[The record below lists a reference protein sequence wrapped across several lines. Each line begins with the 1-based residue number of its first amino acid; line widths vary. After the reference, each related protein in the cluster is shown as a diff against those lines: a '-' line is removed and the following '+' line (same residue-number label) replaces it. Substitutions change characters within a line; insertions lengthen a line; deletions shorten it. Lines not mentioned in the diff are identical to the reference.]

1 MVLSMTGYG
10 KSEATYNGLKVF
22 LEVRSLNSKNLD
34 VNTRIPNR
42 YREMDAQIRKTI
54 AAQLQRGKVDCSLFY
69 ESTDGQT
76 NAVINLPVVESY
88 MHQLDALAQ
97 VNDKE
102 KLEIAMRLPD
112 VLKVDRDNLEE
123 AEKSL
128 VHQLLEAV
136 LKQLNTYRKDEGQA
150 LYDDFV
156 KRLRL
161 LQKYLS
167 TVAAAD
173 PQRKEAVR
181 QRLQEALAETK
192 EKIDPNRFEQEL
204 IYYLEKFDITEE
216 LVRLEN
222 HLKYF
227 EENLNA
233 PQSQGKKLGF
243 IAQEIGREI
252 NTVGSKVNDATVQH
266 TVVQM
271 KDELEKIK
279 EQLLNV
285 L

>member
-34 VNTRIPNR
+34 VNTRITNR

-136 LKQLNTYRKDEGQA
+136 LKQLNAYRKDEGQA

-252 NTVGSKVNDATVQH
+252 NTIGSKVNDATVQH

>member
-1 MVLSMTGYG
+1 MTGYG

-161 LQKYLS
+161 LQKYLG

-216 LVRLEN
+216 LVRLDN

-252 NTVGSKVNDATVQH
+252 NTIGSKVNDATVQH

>member
-10 KSEATYNGLKVF
+10 KSEAAYNGLKVF

-112 VLKVDRDNLEE
+112 VLKVDRNNLEE

-128 VHQLLEAV
+128 VHQLLETV

-161 LQKYLS
+161 LQKYLG

-181 QRLQEALAETK
+181 QRLQEAVAETK

-252 NTVGSKVNDATVQH
+252 NTIGSKVNDAAVQH

>member
-54 AAQLQRGKVDCSLFY
+54 AAQLKRGKVDCSLFY

-227 EENLNA
+227 EENLNT

-252 NTVGSKVNDATVQH
+252 NTIGSKVNDATVQH

>member
-161 LQKYLS
+161 LQKYLG

-192 EKIDPNRFEQEL
+192 EKIDSNRFEQEL

-252 NTVGSKVNDATVQH
+252 NTIGSKVNDATVQH

>member
-69 ESTDGQT
+69 ESTDGKT

-136 LKQLNTYRKDEGQA
+136 LKQLNAYRKDEGQA

-252 NTVGSKVNDATVQH
+252 NTIGSKVNDATVQH

>member
-112 VLKVDRDNLEE
+112 VLKVDRDNLEK

-136 LKQLNTYRKDEGQA
+136 LKQLNAYRKDEGQA

-252 NTVGSKVNDATVQH
+252 NTIGSKVNDATVQH

>member
-42 YREMDAQIRKTI
+42 YRELDAQIRKTI

-161 LQKYLS
+161 LQKYLG
-167 TVAAAD
+167 TVTAAD

-227 EENLNA
+227 EENLNT

-252 NTVGSKVNDATVQH
+252 NTIGSKVNDATVQH

>member
-156 KRLRL
+156 KRLHL
-161 LQKYLS
+161 LQKYLGA
-167 TVAAAD
+167 VAAAD

-216 LVRLEN
+216 LVRLDN

-252 NTVGSKVNDATVQH
+252 NTIGSKVNDATVQH

>member
-136 LKQLNTYRKDEGQA
+136 LKQLNAYRKDEGQA

-161 LQKYLS
+161 LQKYLG

-252 NTVGSKVNDATVQH
+252 NTIGSKVNDATVQH
-266 TVVQM
+266 TVVKM

>member
-112 VLKVDRDNLEE
+112 VLKVDRDNLAE

-227 EENLNA
+227 KENLNA
-233 PQSQGKKLGF
+233 SKSQGKKLGF

-252 NTVGSKVNDATVQH
+252 NTIGSKVNDATVQH

>member
-69 ESTDGQT
+69 ENTDGQT

-252 NTVGSKVNDATVQH
+252 NTIGSKVNDATVQH

>member
-88 MHQLDALAQ
+88 MHQLDALAH

-156 KRLRL
+156 KRLHL
-161 LQKYLS
+161 LQKYLGA
-167 TVAAAD
+167 VAAAD

-252 NTVGSKVNDATVQH
+252 NTIGSKVNDATVQH

>member
-1 MVLSMTGYG
+1 
-10 KSEATYNGLKVF
+10 
-22 LEVRSLNSKNLD
+22 
-34 VNTRIPNR
+34 
-42 YREMDAQIRKTI
+42 MDAQIRKTI

-128 VHQLLEAV
+128 VHQLLETV

-161 LQKYLS
+161 LQKYLG

-192 EKIDPNRFEQEL
+192 EKIDSNRFEQEL

-252 NTVGSKVNDATVQH
+252 NTIGSKVNDATVQH

>member
-1 MVLSMTGYG
+1 MVFSMTGYG

-76 NAVINLPVVESY
+76 NAIINLPVVESY

-227 EENLNA
+227 EENLNT

-252 NTVGSKVNDATVQH
+252 NTIGSKVNDATVQH

>member
-161 LQKYLS
+161 LQKYLG

-227 EENLNA
+227 EENLNV

-252 NTVGSKVNDATVQH
+252 NTIGSKVNDATVQH

>member
-54 AAQLQRGKVDCSLFY
+54 AAQLQRGKVDFSLFY

-112 VLKVDRDNLEE
+112 VLKVDRDNLAE
-123 AEKSL
+123 AEKGL

-136 LKQLNTYRKDEGQA
+136 LKQLNTYRKDEGQS

-181 QRLQEALAETK
+181 QRLQEAVAETK

-252 NTVGSKVNDATVQH
+252 NTIGSKVNDAAVQH

>member
-54 AAQLQRGKVDCSLFY
+54 AAELQRGKVDCSLFY

-112 VLKVDRDNLEE
+112 VLKVDRDNLAE

-227 EENLNA
+227 KENLNA
-233 PQSQGKKLGF
+233 SKSQGKKLGF

-252 NTVGSKVNDATVQH
+252 NTIGSKVNDATVQH

>member
-54 AAQLQRGKVDCSLFY
+54 AAQLLRGKVDCSLFY

-181 QRLQEALAETK
+181 QRLQEAVAETK

-252 NTVGSKVNDATVQH
+252 NTIGSKVNDVTVQH

>member
-69 ESTDGQT
+69 ENTDGQT

-181 QRLQEALAETK
+181 QRLQEAVAETK

-252 NTVGSKVNDATVQH
+252 NTIGSKVNDATVQH

>member
-112 VLKVDRDNLEE
+112 VLKVNRDNLEE

-167 TVAAAD
+167 TVSAAD

-252 NTVGSKVNDATVQH
+252 NTIGSKVNDATVQH

>member
-1 MVLSMTGYG
+1 MTGYG

-136 LKQLNTYRKDEGQA
+136 LKQLNAYRKDEGQA

-167 TVAAAD
+167 TVSAAD

-252 NTVGSKVNDATVQH
+252 NTIGSKVNDATVQH

>member
-42 YREMDAQIRKTI
+42 YREMDGQIRKTI

-128 VHQLLEAV
+128 VHLLLEAV
-136 LKQLNTYRKDEGQA
+136 LKQLNAYRKDEGQA

-161 LQKYLS
+161 LQKYLG

-252 NTVGSKVNDATVQH
+252 NTIGSKVNDATVQH

>member
-69 ESTDGQT
+69 ESTEGQT

-136 LKQLNTYRKDEGQA
+136 LKQLNAYRKDEGQA

-252 NTVGSKVNDATVQH
+252 NTIGSKVNDATVQH

>member
-42 YREMDAQIRKTI
+42 YREMDAQIRKNI

-136 LKQLNTYRKDEGQA
+136 LKQLNAYRKDEGQA

-161 LQKYLS
+161 LQKYLG

-252 NTVGSKVNDATVQH
+252 NTIGSKVNDATVQH

>member
-136 LKQLNTYRKDEGQA
+136 LKQLNAYRKDEGQA

-161 LQKYLS
+161 LQKYLG

-252 NTVGSKVNDATVQH
+252 NTIGSKVNDATVQH

>member
-112 VLKVDRDNLEE
+112 VLKVDRDNLAE
-123 AEKSL
+123 AEKGL

-136 LKQLNTYRKDEGQA
+136 LKQLNTYRKDEGQS

-181 QRLQEALAETK
+181 QRLQEAVAETK

-252 NTVGSKVNDATVQH
+252 NTIGSKVNDAAVQH

>member
-156 KRLRL
+156 KRLHL
-161 LQKYLS
+161 LQKYLGA
-167 TVAAAD
+167 VAAAD
-173 PQRKEAVR
+173 PQRKEVVR

-252 NTVGSKVNDATVQH
+252 NTIGSKVNDATVQH

>member
-112 VLKVDRDNLEE
+112 VLKVDRNNLEE

-128 VHQLLEAV
+128 VHQLLETV

-161 LQKYLS
+161 LQKYLG

-227 EENLNA
+227 KENLNA
-233 PQSQGKKLGF
+233 SKSQGKKLGF

-252 NTVGSKVNDATVQH
+252 NTIGSKVNDATVQH

>member
-216 LVRLEN
+216 LVRLVN

-252 NTVGSKVNDATVQH
+252 NTIGSKVNDATVQH

>member
-227 EENLNA
+227 EENLNT

-252 NTVGSKVNDATVQH
+252 NTIGSKVNDATVQH

>member
-1 MVLSMTGYG
+1 
-10 KSEATYNGLKVF
+10 
-22 LEVRSLNSKNLD
+22 
-34 VNTRIPNR
+34 
-42 YREMDAQIRKTI
+42 
-54 AAQLQRGKVDCSLFY
+54 
-69 ESTDGQT
+69 
-76 NAVINLPVVESY
+76 

-102 KLEIAMRLPD
+102 KLTHMRLPD

-192 EKIDPNRFEQEL
+192 KIDPNRFEQEL

-252 NTVGSKVNDATVQH
+252 NTIGSKVNDATVQH

>member
-136 LKQLNTYRKDEGQA
+136 LKQLNAYRKDEGQA

-161 LQKYLS
+161 LQKYLG

-192 EKIDPNRFEQEL
+192 EKIDSNRFEQEL

-252 NTVGSKVNDATVQH
+252 NTIGSKVNDATVQH

>member
-136 LKQLNTYRKDEGQA
+136 LKQLNAYRKDEGQA
-150 LYDDFV
+150 LYHDFV

-252 NTVGSKVNDATVQH
+252 NTIGSKVNDATVQH

>member
-97 VNDKE
+97 VNEKE

-136 LKQLNTYRKDEGQA
+136 LKQLNAYRKDEGQA

-161 LQKYLS
+161 LQKYLG

-252 NTVGSKVNDATVQH
+252 NTIGSKVNDATVQH

>member
-69 ESTDGQT
+69 ENTDGQT

-136 LKQLNTYRKDEGQA
+136 LNQLNTYRKDEGQA

-181 QRLQEALAETK
+181 QRLQEAVAETK

-227 EENLNA
+227 EENLKA

-252 NTVGSKVNDATVQH
+252 NTIGSKVNDATVQH

>member
-128 VHQLLEAV
+128 VHQLLETV

-161 LQKYLS
+161 LQKYLG

-252 NTVGSKVNDATVQH
+252 NTIGSKVNDATVQH

>member
-42 YREMDAQIRKTI
+42 YREMDGQIRKTI

-136 LKQLNTYRKDEGQA
+136 LKQLNAYRKDEGQA

-161 LQKYLS
+161 LQKYLG

-252 NTVGSKVNDATVQH
+252 NTIGSKVNDATVQH

>member
-1 MVLSMTGYG
+1 MTGYG

-69 ESTDGQT
+69 ENTDGQT

-181 QRLQEALAETK
+181 QRLQEAVAETK

-252 NTVGSKVNDATVQH
+252 NTIGSKVNDATVQH

>member
-88 MHQLDALAQ
+88 MHQLAALAQ

-161 LQKYLS
+161 LQKYLG

-252 NTVGSKVNDATVQH
+252 NTIGSKVNDATVQH